1 MSKKHLFIS
10 AFLLLFLSVGANAQV
25 KKNPFVVNLSEDGKQ
40 FIKFGGNVQL
50 WSRYTELN
58 PGSKVGSN
66 TVSGVSD
73 IVIRRIRL
81 QALGMLTPKVFFHLQ
96 IGTNNVNFSQNHN
109 APISALDFLGEY
121 HFAKYLHIGLGLNG
135 WGAGVSRYSAQSS
148 SSQLTL
154 DAPIYQQYNISSTFG
169 NRALSMY
176 AKGEIKK
183 LNYVVAVTNPYK
195 VSTNNLNMNSTVSTL
210 TPNAQF
216 LGRVTYQFFDKESIA
231 EPYSKATYLGKKKIL
246 NIGAGYM
253 MQQKAMWRIDT
264 SNALGYIR
272 EDMKVF
278 GVDLFYEAPFNDRGA
293 AITTYLSYNNLDFGK
308 NYVRMIATPN
318 PASVGGNGF
327 YGIGTGDIFY
337 GQLAYLL
344 GKNKDESK
352 KARTQ
357 FYVASEVAVLDY
369 LKTPMTMFEG
379 GVNYYFAG
387 KFGPKVTLGYQNRAV
402 FENNG
407 GSQLTETTRKGM
419 YMVQFQVSF

>member
-1 MSKKHLFIS
+1 MFKKQFFVSVFI
-10 AFLLLFLSVGANAQV
+10 LLFVNIGVNAQV

-50 WSRYTELN
+50 WGRYTELN

-66 TVSGVSD
+66 VTTSVSD
-73 IVIRRIRL
+73 LVIRRIRL

-96 IGTNNVNFSQNHN
+96 IGTNNVNFTQNKN

-121 HFAKYLHIGLGLNG
+121 HFAKYFHAGMGLTG

-169 NRALSMY
+169 NRALSVY
-176 AKGEIKK
+176 AKGEFDKF
-183 LNYVVAVTNPYK
+183 NYVVAVTNPYK
-195 VSTNNLNMNSTVSTL
+195 VSSNNLGMNSTVSTL

-231 EPYSKATYLGKKKIL
+231 EPYSKATYMGKKKIL
-246 NIGAGYM
+246 NIAVGYM
-253 MQQKAMWRIDT
+253 MQPKAMWRLDPSDSST
-264 SNALGYIR
+264 IR

-278 GVDLFYEAPFNDRGA
+278 AADLFFEAPINERGA

-308 NYVRMIATPN
+308 NYIRKIATPN

-327 YGIGTGDIFY
+327 YGIGTGDIYY
-337 GQLAYLL
+337 GQLAYIL
-344 GKNKDESK
+344 GKNKDDSK

-357 FYVASEVAVLDY
+357 FYVASEIAVLDY

-379 GVNYYFAG
+379 GINYYFAG

-402 FENNG
+402 FDNVPGNTK
-407 GSQLTETTRKGM
+407 LVETTRKGM
-419 YMVQFQVSF
+419 YMIQFQVSF